1 MIAPLLSII
10 TVNYN
15 NKSGLIRTLNSIKN
29 QESVFFEH
37 IIIDANSTDG
47 SKDAIL
53 LYEKEITFPL
63 YWVSEPDN
71 GIYDG
76 MNKGIK
82 QAHGEYLFFLNSGD
96 TLISNTILQ
105 EIALDGNKYI
115 YGNIKYIL
123 SEKDWI
129 KKMEIM
135 YYLNKRGNV
144 YFDNSVVF
152 KTELLKLFLDNTP
165 ELNFDENMLITACLL
180 CNCKKVDN
188 FTDLNKIRTYAK
200 DGADY
205 LETLGFDKRF
215 CKICEQVNRYTG
227 SEPREPEA
235 DVLELIDQFGGMLLD
250 RPERIGFKVDEALVL
265 LEYRN
270 LKGKQNRYLEIFKDF
285 VNRMEAIKVW
295 V

>member
-123 SEKDWI
+123 SEKDYRYITPSETLDIVYLLKTALPHQACFIHHSLFQKQLYNTEYKIISDWIHTMENIIFNDCSYKYIDIVIAEVDGNGISTNQEKLMEERIKWI
-129 KKMEIM
+129 KSKFPKAILDALSELYEYRISE
-135 YYLNKRGNV
+135 LAPFIQPISQTKKFKKRIRKLIS
-144 YFDNSVVF
+144 F
-152 KTELLKLFLDNTP
+152 LLKINNIISHKKRIEQKKNEIWTP
-165 ELNFDENMLITACLL
+165 FN
-180 CNCKKVDN
+180 
-188 FTDLNKIRTYAK
+188 
-200 DGADY
+200 
-205 LETLGFDKRF
+205 
-215 CKICEQVNRYTG
+215 
-227 SEPREPEA
+227 
-235 DVLELIDQFGGMLLD
+235 
-250 RPERIGFKVDEALVL
+250 
-265 LEYRN
+265 
-270 LKGKQNRYLEIFKDF
+270 
-285 VNRMEAIKVW
+285 
-295 V
+295 

>member
-1 MIAPLLSII
+1 ME
-10 TVNYN
+10 
-15 NKSGLIRTLNSIKN
+15 N
-29 QESVFFEH
+29 Q
-37 IIIDANSTDG
+37 
-47 SKDAIL
+47 
-53 LYEKEITFPL
+53 TFA
-63 YWVSEPDN
+63 D
-71 GIYDG
+71 
-76 MNKGIK
+76 
-82 QAHGEYLFFLNSGD
+82 
-96 TLISNTILQ
+96 
-105 EIALDGNKYI
+105 
-115 YGNIKYIL
+115 YIL

-215 CKICEQVNRYTG
+215 CRICEQINRYSG

-250 RPERIGFKVDEALVL
+250 RPERIGMKVDEALVL

-270 LKGKQNRYLEIFKDF
+270 LKGKDNRYLQVFKDF

-295 V
+295 A

>member
-105 EIALDGNKYI
+105 EIALDGNKYLLKTALPHQACFI
-115 YGNIKYIL
+115 HHSLFQKQLYNTEYKIISDWIHTMESIIFNDCSYKYIDIVIAEVDGNGISTNQEKLMEERIKWIKSKFPKAILDAL
-123 SEKDWI
+123 SELYEYRI
-129 KKMEIM
+129 SELAPFIQPISQTKK
-135 YYLNKRGNV
+135 
-144 YFDNSVVF
+144 F
-152 KTELLKLFLDNTP
+152 KKSIRKLISFLLKINNIISHKKRIEQKKNEIWTP
-165 ELNFDENMLITACLL
+165 FN
-180 CNCKKVDN
+180 
-188 FTDLNKIRTYAK
+188 
-200 DGADY
+200 
-205 LETLGFDKRF
+205 
-215 CKICEQVNRYTG
+215 
-227 SEPREPEA
+227 
-235 DVLELIDQFGGMLLD
+235 
-250 RPERIGFKVDEALVL
+250 
-265 LEYRN
+265 
-270 LKGKQNRYLEIFKDF
+270 
-285 VNRMEAIKVW
+285 
-295 V
+295 

>member
-123 SEKDWI
+123 SEKDYRYITPSETLDIVYLLKTALPHQACFIHHSLFQKQLYNTEYKIISDWIHTMERIIFSDCSYKYIDIVIAEVDGNGISTNQEKLMEERIKWI
-129 KKMEIM
+129 KSKFPKAILDALSELYEYRISE
-135 YYLNKRGNV
+135 LAPFIQPISQTKKFKKRIRKLIS
-144 YFDNSVVF
+144 F
-152 KTELLKLFLDNTP
+152 LLKINNIISHKKRIEQKKNEIWTP
-165 ELNFDENMLITACLL
+165 FN
-180 CNCKKVDN
+180 
-188 FTDLNKIRTYAK
+188 
-200 DGADY
+200 
-205 LETLGFDKRF
+205 
-215 CKICEQVNRYTG
+215 
-227 SEPREPEA
+227 
-235 DVLELIDQFGGMLLD
+235 
-250 RPERIGFKVDEALVL
+250 
-265 LEYRN
+265 
-270 LKGKQNRYLEIFKDF
+270 
-285 VNRMEAIKVW
+285 
-295 V
+295 

>member
-123 SEKDWI
+123 SEKDYRYITPSETLDIVYLLKTALPHQACFIHHSLFQKQLYNTEYKIISDWIHTMERNIFNDCSNKYIDIVIAEVDGNGISTNQEKLMEERIKWI
-129 KKMEIM
+129 KSKFPKAILDALSELYEYRISE
-135 YYLNKRGNV
+135 LAPFIQPISQTKKFKKRIRKLIS
-144 YFDNSVVF
+144 F
-152 KTELLKLFLDNTP
+152 LLKINNIISHKKRIEQKKNEIWTP
-165 ELNFDENMLITACLL
+165 FN
-180 CNCKKVDN
+180 
-188 FTDLNKIRTYAK
+188 
-200 DGADY
+200 
-205 LETLGFDKRF
+205 
-215 CKICEQVNRYTG
+215 
-227 SEPREPEA
+227 
-235 DVLELIDQFGGMLLD
+235 
-250 RPERIGFKVDEALVL
+250 
-265 LEYRN
+265 
-270 LKGKQNRYLEIFKDF
+270 
-285 VNRMEAIKVW
+285 
-295 V
+295 

>member
-123 SEKDWI
+123 SEKDYRYITPSETLDIVYLLKTALPHQACFIHHSLFQKQLYNTEYKIISDWIHTMESIIFNDFSYKYIDIVIAEVDGNGISTNQEKLMEERIKWI
-129 KKMEIM
+129 KSKFPKAILDALSELYEYRISE
-135 YYLNKRGNV
+135 LAPFIQPISQTKKFKKRIRKLIS
-144 YFDNSVVF
+144 F
-152 KTELLKLFLDNTP
+152 LLKINNIISHKKRIEQKKNEIWTP
-165 ELNFDENMLITACLL
+165 FN
-180 CNCKKVDN
+180 
-188 FTDLNKIRTYAK
+188 
-200 DGADY
+200 
-205 LETLGFDKRF
+205 
-215 CKICEQVNRYTG
+215 
-227 SEPREPEA
+227 
-235 DVLELIDQFGGMLLD
+235 
-250 RPERIGFKVDEALVL
+250 
-265 LEYRN
+265 
-270 LKGKQNRYLEIFKDF
+270 
-285 VNRMEAIKVW
+285 
-295 V
+295 

>member
-123 SEKDWI
+123 SEKDYRYITPSETLDIVYLLKTALPHQACFIHHSLFQKQLYNTEYKIISDWIHTMESIIMNDCSYKYIDIVIAEVDGNGISTNQEKLMEERIKWI
-129 KKMEIM
+129 KSKFPKAILDALSELYEYRISE
-135 YYLNKRGNV
+135 LAPFIQPISQTKKFKKRIRKLIS
-144 YFDNSVVF
+144 F
-152 KTELLKLFLDNTP
+152 LLKINNIISHKKRIEQKKNEIWTP
-165 ELNFDENMLITACLL
+165 FN
-180 CNCKKVDN
+180 
-188 FTDLNKIRTYAK
+188 
-200 DGADY
+200 
-205 LETLGFDKRF
+205 
-215 CKICEQVNRYTG
+215 
-227 SEPREPEA
+227 
-235 DVLELIDQFGGMLLD
+235 
-250 RPERIGFKVDEALVL
+250 
-265 LEYRN
+265 
-270 LKGKQNRYLEIFKDF
+270 
-285 VNRMEAIKVW
+285 
-295 V
+295 

>member
-123 SEKDWI
+123 SEKDYRYITPSETLDIVYLLKTALPHQACFIHHSLFQKQLYNTEYKIISDWIRTMEIFLISGCSYKYIDIVIAEVDGNGISTNQEKLMEERIKWI
-129 KKMEIM
+129 KSKFPKAILDALSELYEYRISE
-135 YYLNKRGNV
+135 LAPFIQPISQTKKFKKRIRKLIS
-144 YFDNSVVF
+144 F
-152 KTELLKLFLDNTP
+152 LLKINNIISHKKRIEQKKNEIWTP
-165 ELNFDENMLITACLL
+165 FN
-180 CNCKKVDN
+180 
-188 FTDLNKIRTYAK
+188 
-200 DGADY
+200 
-205 LETLGFDKRF
+205 
-215 CKICEQVNRYTG
+215 
-227 SEPREPEA
+227 
-235 DVLELIDQFGGMLLD
+235 
-250 RPERIGFKVDEALVL
+250 
-265 LEYRN
+265 
-270 LKGKQNRYLEIFKDF
+270 
-285 VNRMEAIKVW
+285 
-295 V
+295 